1 MWKSNAKFWH
11 CRESN
16 HWMSEWNMCFN
27 CTLQCLSNYL
37 SHSEHTSSSVKVKN
51 DHRSKF
57 SNLSNCLNWK
67 IYCDGHSSLWSTT
80 AVQIYELFHIYF
92 TSSSSVP
99 TIAWKD
105 SVKTTLAWYL
115 TRLRVLA
122 RLCRKEITTALVHV
136 WLMKGIFTLNPS
148 AAKDFLPFTF
158 PWQGL
163 FNPSAGFVIPKW
175 SSFNSLR
182 DLSFAKWLEMALIK
196 VNLYPHRR
204 RSQNI
209 ALIFNFEA
217 PFETFHMAGL
227 THTSK
232 AVAYILKK

>member
-1 MWKSNAKFWH
+1 MSQKLLSRNKNGMLTWSFTAKQVWQKESRFWMWKSNTKFWH

-16 HWMSEWNMCFN
+16 HWMSEWIMCFIF
-27 CTLQCLSNYL
+27 TLQCLSNYL
-37 SHSEHTSSSVKVKN
+37 SHGEHTSSSV
-51 DHRSKF
+51 
-57 SNLSNCLNWK
+57 L
-67 IYCDGHSSLWSTT
+67 
-80 AVQIYELFHIYF
+80 
-92 TSSSSVP
+92 

-105 SVKTTLAWYL
+105 SVKTTLGWYL
-115 TRLRVLA
+115 TRLWVLA
-122 RLCRKEITTALVHV
+122 WLCRKEITTAVAYV

-163 FNPSAGFVIPKW
+163 FNPSACFAMPKRGSKFPITGSPFPKW

-182 DLSFAKWLEMALIK
+182 DLPFAKWLEMALIK

-204 RSQNI
+204 RSQNN

-217 PFETFHMAGL
+217 PFETFHSAGL
-227 THTSK
+227 THTST
-232 AVAYILKK
+232 AVAYCENTS

>member
-1 MWKSNAKFWH
+1 MKTSPFCCQESRFWMWKSNAKFWH
-11 CRESN
+11 GWESN

-37 SHSEHTSSSVKVKN
+37 SHGEHTSSSVP
-51 DHRSKF
+51 
-57 SNLSNCLNWK
+57 
-67 IYCDGHSSLWSTT
+67 TT
-80 AVQIYELFHIYF
+80 
-92 TSSSSVP
+92 
-99 TIAWKD
+99 AWKD

-122 RLCRKEITTALVHV
+122 WLWRKEITTAVVNV

-163 FNPSAGFVIPKW
+163 FKPSAVFVIPKRGSKFPITGFSFPKW

-182 DLSFAKWLEMALIK
+182 DLSFAKWLEMALKK

-209 ALIFNFEA
+209 PLIFNFEA
-217 PFETFHMAGL
+217 PFETFHSARL

-232 AVAYILKK
+232 AVAYWENKS

>member
-37 SHSEHTSSSVKVKN
+37 SHGEHT
-51 DHRSKF
+51 
-57 SNLSNCLNWK
+57 
-67 IYCDGHSSLWSTT
+67 
-80 AVQIYELFHIYF
+80 
-92 TSSSSVP
+92 SSSVP

-122 RLCRKEITTALVHV
+122 WLCRKEITTALVHV